1 MKLNK
6 IAQLLLAL
14 GTLVAVSSTAQAVT
28 YTYHA
33 LPLIDGNPTTKGGA
47 YGVNDSG
54 VAVG

>member
-1 MKLNK
+1 MERNTNETEQNRP
-6 IAQLLLAL
+6 I
-14 GTLVAVSSTAQAVT
+14 AVSSTAQAVT